1 MKKSEISIV
10 DSSIDK
16 SVQIIEP
23 VNIYGATI
31 KKGCFIGPFVEIQ
44 HSVIIDEKSRISSHC
59 FLCSG
64 VNIGKEVFIA
74 HGVMFTNDLFKSNH
88 YKSWDLCETYIE
100 DNVRIGSGA
109 VILPVRIGKGSIIGA
124 GAVVTKDVEPGSI
137 MVGNPA
143 RKINKL

>member
-1 MKKSEISIV
+1 MKIDKISIV
-10 DSSIDK
+10 NSKIDPTT
-16 SVQIIEP
+16 QIIEP
-23 VNIYGATI
+23 VNIYGAII
-31 KKGCFIGPFVEIQ
+31 KKDCFIGPFVEIQ
-44 HSVIIDEKSRISSHC
+44 DKVVIDEKSRISSHC

-64 VNIGKEVFIA
+64 VHIGKEVFVA

-88 YKSWDLCETYIE
+88 YKTWIQYETHIE

-109 VILPVRIGKGSIIGA
+109 VILPVRIGKGSVIGA

-143 RKINKL
+143 KNIKKI

>member
-1 MKKSEISIV
+1 MHFWI
-10 DSSIDK
+10 
-16 SVQIIEP
+16 
-23 VNIYGATI
+23 
-31 KKGCFIGPFVEIQ
+31 
-44 HSVIIDEKSRISSHC
+44 ISSHC

>member
-1 MKKSEISIV
+1 MKIDKISIV
-10 DSSIDK
+10 NSKIDPTT
-16 SVQIIEP
+16 QIIEP

-31 KKGCFIGPFVEIQ
+31 KKDCFIGPFVEIQ
-44 HSVIIDEKSRISSHC
+44 DKVIIDEKSRISSHC

-64 VNIGKEVFIA
+64 VHIGKEVFIA

-88 YKSWDLCETYIE
+88 YKTWIQYETHIE

-109 VILPVRIGKGSIIGA
+109 VILPVRIGKGSVIGA
-124 GAVVTKDVEPGSI
+124 GAVVTKDVDPGSI

-143 RKINKL
+143 RNINKR